1 MTPLA
6 ALQAATISG
15 ARLLGLDSET
25 GAIEV
30 GKAADII
37 AVDAD
42 PLADIGAMKQ
52 VSFVMAAGRIIRQ
65 P

>member
-1 MTPLA
+1 MSPLA
-6 ALQAATISG
+6 ALQSATING
-15 ARLLGLDSET
+15 ARLLGLEAET
-25 GAIEV
+25 GALET

-52 VSFVMAAGRIIRQ
+52 VSFVMAAGRVVK
-65 P
+65 